1 MLLSIRDA
9 FSFGRVPPAPPT
21 MSIPE
26 IRTKMPELSQIL
38 KIAVI
43 EDQTRIR
50 ESLGEL
56 IAGSEKYVC
65 VGSYPSMELGLAGI
79 EERSPDVILCD
90 IGLPGMNGIEG
101 VKIIRE
107 RFPNTLVIML
117 TVYDDNE
124 RIVEAICA
132 GASGYLLK
140 NTPPDKLFASIDEVA
155 AGGAPMSPEIARTV
169 IDLFRIN
176 PPPKQVDHGLTP
188 HETRILK
195 MLVDGH
201 NYKTAAAELGVS
213 INTVSFHMR
222 HIYEKLQV
230 HSKSEAVAKALKSG
244 IV

>member
-1 MLLSIRDA
+1 
-9 FSFGRVPPAPPT
+9 
-21 MSIPE
+21 
-26 IRTKMPELSQIL
+26 MPELSQIL

>member
-1 MLLSIRDA
+1 MFQLFREA
-9 FSFGRVPPAPPT
+9 FSSGGGIS
-21 MSIPE
+21 SIPVSSFPVP
-26 IRTKMPELSQIL
+26 ISIMSDSMQPLR
-38 KIAVI
+38 IAVV
-43 EDQTRIR
+43 EDQTSIR

-56 IAGSEKYVC
+56 LEVSEKYEC
-65 VGSYPSMELGLAGI
+65 VGLYPSMEMGLAGI
-79 EERSPDVILCD
+79 EEKRPDVVLCD
-90 IGLPGMNGIEG
+90 IGLPGMNGIDG
-101 VKIIRE
+101 VKIVKE
-107 RFPNTLVIML
+107 RSPATLVIML

-124 RIVEAICA
+124 RIIEAICA

-140 NTPPDKLFASIDEVA
+140 NTPADKLFASIDEVA

-169 IDLFRIN
+169 MELFRVN

-201 NYKTAAAELGVS
+201 NYKTAAAALNVS